1 MSRAL
6 RDINVGIA
14 IMCGVASGYYI
25 FDPVVREVGE
35 EYKRTKAEAREISQV
50 VCEPVESIQAQLSCK
65 PPPRPFQMQASKQ
78 SHESAPRFAA

>member
-25 FDPVVREVGE
+25 FDPVVRAAGE
-35 EYKRTKAEAREISQV
+35 EYQQKKTEAREISEAV
-50 VCEPVESIQAQLSCK
+50 REPVEAVEAQLAGTMS
-65 PPPRPFQMQASKQ
+65 RHELTRSKQ
-78 SHESAPRFAA
+78 SHSR

>member
-25 FDPVVREVGE
+25 FDPVVRAAGE
-35 EYKRTKAEAREISQV
+35 EHKQKKAEEIEIAQV
-50 VCEPVESIQAQLSCK
+50 VREPLPYVQAQLAGA
-65 PPPRPFQMQASKQ
+65 QAGKTFTSSGGNGRK
-78 SHESAPRFAA
+78 SSA

>member
-25 FDPVVREVGE
+25 FDPVVRAAGE
-35 EYKRTKAEAREISQV
+35 EYKQRKTQAREISEAV
-50 VCEPVESIQAQLSCK
+50 REPIEAVEAQLAGTVSRK
-65 PPPRPFQMQASKQ
+65 AFTGSKH
-78 SHESAPRFAA
+78 SHGN

>member
-25 FDPVVREVGE
+25 FDPVVRAAGE
-35 EYKRTKAEAREISQV
+35 EYTQKKAEELEISEAVREPIETIHAQV
-50 VCEPVESIQAQLSCK
+50 NGLPLPQQDVK
-65 PPPRPFQMQASKQ
+65 TGQAS
-78 SHESAPRFAA
+78 AAAHVNKN